1 MSKQM
6 VMTVAA
12 TLVVIAFISRVP
24 AARAAVFGA

>member
-6 VMTVAA
+6 VMSVVA
-12 TLVVIAFISRVP
+12 TLVVIAIISRVP